1 MIEQDLVEAYFES
14 NGFLV
19 RQIPLTSVGI
29 NAKKKLVALPVI
41 TVMNPRAVANDT
53 QLDTRLFSADLS
65 KIRSAKVATLGW
77 ANSSFTAASLSN
89 DAQLSKFYKLSWM
102 PLV

>member
-19 RQIPLTSVGI
+19 RQIPLTTVGI

-77 ANSSFTAASLSN
+77 ANSSFLQPRYPTMLNYPSFTN
-89 DAQLSKFYKLSWM
+89 WSWM